1 MTSPTFASPV
11 GPTIDLRPLDQFCDV
26 ELLVIAEDL
35 ITVLFAT
42 SSEVLG
48 AAPHI
53 ALATVLASVD
63 PVVATASYRDHDGQP
78 RKALVRLVVPA
89 RSGGVALVEVWPD
102 TPGAAADVHRAGA
115 HPALAAA
122 LEVAHRSC
130 PAEVMVDVYL
140 SCVVRASGADS
151 AIAVSRIG
159 AAVTV
164 VASAGVARVQNGDLL
179 TEDALRGAYPELL
192 AAAPDAHT
200 VVLGY
205 APARRPRPVG
215 WLADAMLR
223 AVPVHAPLRSIPHD
237 DVCETRAPGTV
248 VSVDDDPASL
258 ELLHEVFALLPEFE
272 LITVPTLSEARAAIV
287 EHRPEVVI
295 VDAWMG
301 DQSAEGFVRE
311 LLAAPSANRPAVVVL
326 SADANAST
334 MTRFR
339 RLGVSSYL
347 AKPIDLAVLT
357 DAVCKLS
364 SGEGTSRKGNGIR
377 ARTIAA
383 FGN

>member
-1 MTSPTFASPV
+1 MTSPSLV
-11 GPTIDLRPLDQFCDV
+11 GPTIDLRPFDAFSDV
-26 ELLVIAEDL
+26 ELLVVAEDL
-35 ITVLFAT
+35 TTVLFAT
-42 SSEVLG
+42 SPAALG
-48 AAPHI
+48 AAPHL
-53 ALATVLASVD
+53 AMATVLASVD
-63 PVVATASYRDHDGQP
+63 PVVVAASYRDGEGQL
-78 RKALVRLVVPA
+78 RSVLLRLVVPA

-102 TPGAAADVHRAGA
+102 TPGAAADVHRGGA

-130 PAEVMVDVYL
+130 PAEGMLDVYL
-140 SCVVRASGADS
+140 SCVLRAAGVDS
-151 AIAVSRIG
+151 VIALARDDAG
-159 AAVTV
+159 VTV
-164 VASAGVARVQNGDLL
+164 LASASFARVPLGDRL
-179 TEDALRGAYPELL
+179 TEDALRAAYPELL
-192 AAAPDAHT
+192 AAAPDART

-205 APARRPRPVG
+205 GPARRPRPVG
-215 WLADAMLR
+215 WLADALLR
-223 AVPVHAPLRSIPHD
+223 TVPSHAPLRSIPDD
-237 DVCETRAPGTV
+237 DVCETMAARTV

-258 ELLHEVFALLPEFE
+258 ELMHEVFALVPEFE
-272 LITVPTLSEARAAIV
+272 LITVATLSEAAAAIGK
-287 EHRPEVVI
+287 HRPEVVI

-301 DQSAEGFVRE
+301 DQSAEGFVCE
-311 LLAAPSANRPAVVVL
+311 LLAAPAANRPAIVIL

-347 AKPIDLAVLT
+347 AKPIDLSVLT

-364 SGEGTSRKGNGIR
+364 SGEGTSRKGNGNR